1 MKQGLLYPE
10 YEDIIATASSRTR
23 KGNKKKERKEFC
35 LNKEE
40 LFHSELYGNL
50 PTLCST
56 PLPVVA
62 PYRGNI
68 PTRLVPFHEAYANK
82 DYHCTV
88 HFYINDYLF
97 LRVLRNPIKYLEFL
111 QKCDSVI
118 GPDLSQ
124 YADMS
129 VEDRYFSA
137 YTNSAFTAYIQQN
150 GVNAIPNV
158 TWSLPDSYCYSWTSM
173 PTDSVIA
180 INCKGIMKHDASK
193 YLWMAGYAASCETL
207 QPSLIVRYGTIMP
220 GENTSISVYFENER
234 LNYMR
239 YGR

>member
-1 MKQGLLYPE
+1 MEQGLLFPR
-10 YEDIIATASSRTR
+10 YEDETKKPSLPSR
-23 KGNKKKERKEFC
+23 KGEIKKERKEFS
-35 LNKEE
+35 LNPKE
-40 LFHSELYGNL
+40 LFHSDLYGNL
-50 PTLCST
+50 PTPYST
-56 PLPVVA
+56 PLPVLA
-62 PYRGNI
+62 PYSGEP
-68 PTRLVPFHEAYANK
+68 PTRLVPFNEAYANK

-88 HFYINDYLF
+88 HFYINDSLF
-97 LRVLRNPIKYLEFL
+97 LRVLRNPEKYLEFL

-118 GPDLSQ
+118 GTDLSQ

-129 VEDRYFSA
+129 AEDRYFSA
-137 YTNSAFTAYIQQN
+137 YTNSAFTAYIQHN

-158 TWSLPDSYCYSWTSM
+158 TWSLPDSYCYSWSTM
-173 PTDSVIA
+173 PSNSVIA
-180 INCKGIMKHDASK
+180 INCKGIMKHDVSK
-193 YLWMAGYAASCETL
+193 YLWMTGYAAACETL

>member
-1 MKQGLLYPE
+1 MEQGLLFPE
-10 YEDIIATASSRTR
+10 YEDIISKASSPAR
-23 KGNKKKERKEFC
+23 KGKRKKERKEFC

-50 PTLCST
+50 PALCST
-56 PLPVVA
+56 PLPVLA
-62 PYRGNI
+62 PYCGEP
-68 PTRLVPFHEAYANK
+68 PTRLVPFNEAYANK

-88 HFYINDYLF
+88 HFFIDDPLF
-97 LRVLRNPIKYLEFL
+97 LRVLRNPEKYLDFF
-111 QKCDSVI
+111 QRCDSVI
-118 GPDLSQ
+118 GTDLSQ
-124 YADMS
+124 YAEMS
-129 VEDRYFSA
+129 ADDRYFCA
-137 YTNSAFTAYIQQN
+137 YTNSAFTAYLQRN
-150 GVNAIPNV
+150 DVNAIPNV

-193 YLWMAGYAASCETL
+193 YLWMTGYTAACNTL
-207 QPSLIVRYGTIMP
+207 HPSLIVRYGTIMP

-234 LNYMR
+234 LNHMR

>member
-1 MKQGLLYPE
+1 MEQSLFFPG
-10 YEDIIATASSRTR
+10 YEDIIARASSPTR
-23 KGNKKKERKEFC
+23 KGKRKIERKEFFF
-35 LNKEE
+35 NKEE
-40 LFHSELYGNL
+40 LFHSELYGNR

-56 PLPVVA
+56 PLPVLA
-62 PYRGNI
+62 PYRGDI
-68 PTRLVPFHEAYANK
+68 PTRLVPFNVAYANK

-88 HFYINDYLF
+88 HFFIDDFLF
-97 LRVLRNPIKYLEFL
+97 LRVLRNPKKYLEFFH
-111 QKCDSVI
+111 KCDSVI
-118 GPDLSQ
+118 GTDLSQ
-124 YADMS
+124 YAEMS
-129 VEDRYFSA
+129 AADRYFCA
-137 YTNSAFTAYIQQN
+137 YTNSAFTAYLQQN
-150 GVNAIPNV
+150 DVNAIPNV

-193 YLWMAGYAASCETL
+193 YLWMAGYAAACETL
-207 QPSLIVRYGTIMP
+207 HPSLIIRYGTIMP